1 MTNASALPRL
11 PHEDVER
18 LHEASLQILADKG
31 IAVYDEELRGHLVNA
46 GAVPSSDQLLRCP
59 RSLVERSLSQAP
71 RDIRLYDMLGESIKL
86 EAGSRLLTTPGDSL
100 RFYDAANETLRDPL
114 LDDVG
119 PYVRLADA
127 LPEIAI
133 TRGQPMALREPEGF
147 LGILL
152 VTEQLLL
159 NTTKHHFISPIG
171 IDMVDVWID
180 VASIVRR
187 GEPIGERP
195 FFSAMICPISPLR
208 IGIEGEQKL
217 VALAKHKI
225 PIAATCAPI
234 MGATA
239 PYTQAGTLAL
249 MNAENLAILVSA
261 QVVQPGTPVFLAPA
275 PSMMDMATA
284 AICLATPEFFF
295 QMHLGAMSLA
305 EYYGLPNYHQLAHT
319 DSPSLDYQAGLERGL
334 SMLAWWLAGPAL
346 MGSAGQFHKGLVA
359 SPEQLLMDVEWYRHV
374 RALFESFAVNDEE
387 LALDE
392 ISDTEPGGNFLIG
405 RRTLEHLR
413 DGSRFSTKVFNRD
426 SLQGTPRPA
435 IERAREQ
442 VAEIVSTHSPE
453 VPTDIADEI
462 RSYVRER
469 RLSEE
474 RRGESE
480 PHQFNR

>member
-1 MTNASALPRL
+1 MINTSALPRL
-11 PHEDVER
+11 SRADVEH

-31 IAVYDEELRGHLVNA
+31 IAVYDEELRGHLINA
-46 GAVPSSDQLLRCP
+46 GAVPSNDQLLRLP
-59 RSLVERSLSQAP
+59 RSLVEQALSEAP
-71 RDIRLYDMLGESIKL
+71 RDIRLYDMLGNSIKL

-100 RFYDAANETLRDPL
+100 KFYDAASETLRDPL

-133 TRGQPMALREPEGF
+133 TRGQPMALVEPEGY

-180 VASIVRR
+180 LASIVRR
-187 GEPIGERP
+187 GEAVGKRP
-195 FFSAMICPISPLR
+195 FFSAMICPVSPLR

-249 MNAENLAILVSA
+249 MNAEDLAILVSA
-261 QVVQPGTPVFLAPA
+261 QAVKSGTPVFFAPQ
-275 PSMMDMATA
+275 PSIMDMATA
-284 AICLATPEFFF
+284 AICMATPEFF

-319 DSPSLDYQAGLERGL
+319 DSTSLDYQAGLERGL

-346 MGSAGQFHKGLVA
+346 IGSAGQFHKATVA

-392 ISDTEPGGNFLIG
+392 IADTEPGGNFLIQ

-462 RSYVRER
+462 RGYIRER
-469 RLSEE
+469 RLSMEKS
-474 RRGESE
+474 GESD